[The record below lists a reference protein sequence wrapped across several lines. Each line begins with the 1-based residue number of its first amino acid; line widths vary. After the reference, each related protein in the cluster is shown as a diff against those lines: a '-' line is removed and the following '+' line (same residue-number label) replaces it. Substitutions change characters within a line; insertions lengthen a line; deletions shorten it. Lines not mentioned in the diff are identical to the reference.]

1 MRSLRS
7 VLLVA
12 TSVFGSTVPNS
23 DTFAQ
28 AAKVSFETNSGIIWA
43 GVDRPGD
50 LLLVLETGEVF
61 KYDKDGKQIGTHG
74 FEVPPTLLDP
84 LDGVQSF
91 YFDEASEHYG
101 NLSSDLSSAS
111 KHAVDPAF
119 AVRPWLVCPSLHE
132 LWILDSADFS
142 IKKTKMKSTA
152 ISLESVII
160 HLPSKQIKDFTYMRE
175 YQNYLFL
182 LDKNAGIHIYNSL
195 GKFVKT
201 IGEKGLEY
209 FSFFGEEI
217 YYMKNNQLFLT
228 DLYTN
233 EKRTLQVPINCRFAL
248 LRDDYLYAVEANR
261 VTVFEFKP

>member
-1 MRSLRS
+1 MKALRS
-7 VLLVA
+7 VFLIASSTL
-12 TSVFGSTVPNS
+12 GSALPQPVLG
-23 DTFAQ
+23 Q
-28 AAKVSFETNSGIIWA
+28 AGKVSFETRAEIVWA

-50 LLLVLETGEVF
+50 LLLILKSGEVV
-61 KYDKDGKQIGTHG
+61 KYDKDGKKIGAHG
-74 FEVPPTLLDP
+74 FQTPPTLLDP

-91 YFDEASEHYG
+91 YFDETGENYG
-101 NLSSDLSSAS
+101 NLSSDLSTAS
-111 KHAVDPAF
+111 KHVVDPAF

-142 IKKTKMKSTA
+142 IKKTKMKSSA
-152 ISLESVII
+152 ISLESALI
-160 HLPSKQIKDFTYMRE
+160 HLPSKQIKDYIYMRE

-182 LDKNAGIHIYNSL
+182 LDKNSGIHIYNSL

-201 IGEKGLEY
+201 IAEKDLGY

-217 YYMKNNQLFLT
+217 YYLKDKQLYLT

-233 EKRTLQVPINCRFAL
+233 EKRTLPIPINCRFAL
-248 LRDDYLYAVEANR
+248 LRDDLLYAVEANR

>member
-1 MRSLRS
+1 VRFLTHL
-7 VLLVA
+7 VLLCAAVTHA
-12 TSVFGSTVPNS
+12 
-23 DTFAQ
+23 FAQ
-28 AAKVSFETNSGIIWA
+28 ATHTFETTSEIVWA

-50 LLLVLETGEVF
+50 LFLVLKTGEVV
-61 KYDKDGKQIGTHG
+61 KYNKDGQKIGVHG
-74 FEVPPTLLDP
+74 FQSPPTLIDP

-91 YFDEASEHYG
+91 YFDEAGTDYG
-101 NLSSDLSSAS
+101 NLSADMTSAS
-111 KHAVDPAF
+111 RHVVDPAF

-142 IKKTKMKSTA
+142 IKKTKMKSSA
-152 ISLESVII
+152 ISLENVLI
-160 HLPSKQIKDFTYMRE
+160 HLPSKQIEDYIYMRE

-201 IGEKGLEY
+201 VGEKDITY

-217 YYMKNNQLFLT
+217 YYLKNKQLYLT

-233 EKRTLQVPINCRFAL
+233 EKRTLQVPIACRFAL
-248 LRDDYLYAVEANR
+248 LRDDYLYAVEGNK
-261 VTVFEFKP
+261 VTVFAFKP